1 MNQPVRMAVV
11 GVGHFGRVHA
21 NKVKQTDGAELVAV
35 ADIDAGRAA
44 EVAGELGVAAVTDI
58 AELYDKVDAVNV
70 AVATR
75 AHAAVAS
82 EFLKRGIHVLVEKP
96 ITPDVASARALIETA
111 AANNAILQVGHLQ
124 RFFGVTEELRRRVS
138 RPLFVECV
146 RIAPFKTRGTDVNVI
161 LDLMIHDLDLILSFT
176 DGSLLSVDAAG
187 APVLSNSEDIANAR
201 LKFSDGC
208 VANITSS
215 RISLK
220 TERKMRIF
228 QPDSYITVDFE
239 THTVRT
245 VWRDDSKP
253 GPIPGAPGVAFEEE
267 TYEETDALG
276 REIAAFVR
284 AVATG
289 ATPLVS
295 GEDGLRAL
303 EAALMVTDSLRDHA
317 KLIQDGSV
325 RRASD

>member
-11 GVGHFGRVHA
+11 GVGHFGRIHA
-21 NKVKQTDGAELVAV
+21 AKVSQTPGAQLVAV
-35 ADIDAGRAA
+35 ADLDGGRAA
-44 EVAGELGVAAVTDI
+44 EVASELGVAAVTDI

-82 EFLKRGIHVLVEKP
+82 EFLRRGIHVLVEKP
-96 ITPDVASARALIETA
+96 ITPDIASARALIDTA
-111 AANNAILQVGHLQ
+111 AQNNAILQVGHLQ
-124 RFFGVTEELRRRVS
+124 RFFGVTEALRKRVS

-146 RIAPFKTRGTDVNVI
+146 RIAPFKPRGTDVNVI

-176 DGSLLSVDAAG
+176 EGSLLSVDAAG
-187 APVLSNSEDIANAR
+187 APVLSDSEDIANAR

-253 GPIPGAPGVAFEEE
+253 GPVPGAPGVAFEEE

-276 REIAAFVR
+276 REIAAFVQ

-289 ATPLVS
+289 GTPEVN
-295 GEDGLRAL
+295 GEAGLRAL

-317 KLIQDGSV
+317 KLVQDGAV
-325 RRASD
+325 RKASD